1 MKRHNDDKVS
11 KTEKKRRK
19 EQRVVEEMIK
29 LYCSKN
35 HPSYKENSTM
45 CQECR
50 ILSDYA
56 KQRSKHCP
64 FMEQKTFCANC
75 TVHCY
80 KPEMREQIRKVMRF
94 SGPRIILY
102 HPVMAVWHLICSV
115 KEKRKQDK

>member
-1 MKRHNDDKVS
+1 MKRHNYDKVS

-35 HPSYKENSTM
+35 HPSYKESNTM

-50 ILSDYA
+50 TLSDYA

-75 TVHCY
+75 KVHCY

>member
-35 HPSYKENSTM
+35 HPSYKESNTM

-50 ILSDYA
+50 YYQIMQSKGVSIA
-56 KQRSKHCP
+56 RSWSRRR
-64 FMEQKTFCANC
+64 FVQIAQYTAINQK
-75 TVHCY
+75 
-80 KPEMREQIRKVMRF
+80 
-94 SGPRIILY
+94 
-102 HPVMAVWHLICSV
+102 
-115 KEKRKQDK
+115 

>member
-19 EQRVVEEMIK
+19 EQRVVEEIK

-35 HPSYKENSTM
+35 HPSYKESNTM
-45 CQECR
+45 CHECR
-50 ILSDYA
+50 TLSDYA

-75 TVHCY
+75 KVHCY